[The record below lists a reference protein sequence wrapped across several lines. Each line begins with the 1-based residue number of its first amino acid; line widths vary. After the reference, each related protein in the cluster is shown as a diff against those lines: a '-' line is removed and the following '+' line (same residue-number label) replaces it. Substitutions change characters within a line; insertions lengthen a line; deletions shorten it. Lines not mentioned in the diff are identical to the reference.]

1 MADSIRLA
9 LVGAGIFARDA
20 HVPAVKSLGDR
31 FEIVAVYSRTR
42 ATAEAL
48 LPLIPGKPQIFT
60 DLDALLAKPEV
71 EAVDILLPINNL
83 AWATEKAFIAGK
95 HVVAEK
101 PIAQDVATGRKL
113 VELHRKTPKL
123 VYMIAEQ
130 FRYEA
135 AFIRAAEI
143 VKSGEIGRL
152 ITAQWSLF
160 LPTRAGNKYYATPWR
175 RANDFPGG
183 FLMDGGVHHIAAF
196 RQVVGEISTISAEI
210 RQMAED
216 LPPADTMSAVMQFAS
231 GILGSYIVTYVA
243 GAPFPTHLN
252 VIGEKGAL
260 RVNSNSLEVTTEEMP
275 LNEAVGKRDGVEV
288 ELEAFADSVRKG
300 KPHRASGLEALHD
313 VAVIE
318 AMLKSAETG
327 VRVTVETFADLEQ
340 QA

>member
-1 MADSIRLA
+1 MADPIRLA

-20 HVPAVKSLGDR
+20 HVPAIKSLGDR

-60 DLDALLAKPEV
+60 DLDALLAKPEI

-83 AWATEKAFIAGK
+83 AWATEKAFVAGK
-95 HVVAEK
+95 HVIAEK

-113 VELHRKTPKL
+113 VEIHRKKPNL
-123 VYMIAEQ
+123 VYMVAEQ
-130 FRYEA
+130 YRYEA

-152 ITAQWSLF
+152 IAAQWSLL
-160 LPTRAGNKYYATPWR
+160 LPTRPGNKYYATAWR
-175 RANDFPGG
+175 RASDFPGG
-183 FLMDGGVHHIAAF
+183 FLLDGGVHHVAAF
-196 RQVVGEISTISAEI
+196 RQIVGEINAVSAETV
-210 RQMAED
+210 QMADD
-216 LPPADTMSAVMQFAS
+216 LPPADTMSAVMQFGS
-231 GILGSYIVTYVA
+231 GILGSYIVTYAA

-260 RVNSNSLEVTTEEMP
+260 RVNANSLEVTTEEMP

-288 ELEAFADSVRKG
+288 ELEAFADAVRNG
-300 KPHRASGLEALHD
+300 KSHRASGLEALRD

-327 VRVTVETFADLEQ
+327 ARVTVEPFADLEN
-340 QA
+340 